1 MELSNDLLGL
11 EVTNSDLFNITV
23 NMTYGDTTLLSHYS
37 HMEQLPVT
45 TP

>member
-1 MELSNDLLGL
+1 
-11 EVTNSDLFNITV
+11 
-23 NMTYGDTTLLSHYS
+23 MTYGDTTLLSHYS